1 MVHFEKQRSV
11 VSSQPN
17 GAQGMLAAAVQA
29 PPLHTL
35 ASPTAVPSAWQR
47 PVAHTVPSGWLRQ
60 APLPSHRPSGPQVA
74 AGCDGHWLGSTGAS
88 PSGTGEQ
95 VPIRPGTLQ
104 AWQVPVQAL
113 LQQTPSTQL
122 PLPHSSW
129 QPQASPMP
137 IFIMGARVQA
147 PTAGRT

>member
-1 MVHFEKQRSV
+1 M
-11 VSSQPN
+11 VSSQAN
-17 GAQGMLAAAVQA
+17 GAQGMLAAAVQL

-35 ASPTAVPSAWQR
+35 ASTTAVPSAWQR

-60 APLPSHRPSGPQVA
+60 APLPSHSPSGPQVA
-74 AGCDGHWLGSTGAS
+74 EGCDGHWPGSTGAS

-104 AWQVPVQAL
+104 AWQVPRQAL
-113 LQQTPSTQL
+113 LQQTPSTHL

-129 QPQASPMP
+129 QPQAWPLSFLPA
-137 IFIMGARVQA
+137 GGLAQG
-147 PTAGRT
+147 PTEGRT